1 VRTSRDLARWL
12 INECGLAALP
22 GAAFGEV
29 EEEDSISGGS
39 LRLRMATSFLF
50 YPAEDKYQKGYALL
64 EAAARDEEIEL
75 PLLDEAINCIQI
87 AVGKLQRAE

>member
-1 VRTSRDLARWL
+1 
-12 INECGLAALP
+12 
-22 GAAFGEV
+22 
-29 EEEDSISGGS
+29 
-39 LRLRMATSFLF
+39 MATSFLF